1 MPKEKRTYQSE
12 TITPLSLRL
21 EPLHK
26 DDEKPSQHRSNSEVP
41 RKSFFTPELISRLT
55 ERIKK
60 L

>member
-1 MPKEKRTYQSE
+1 MPKEKRTYE
-12 TITPLSLRL
+12 AEAITPLSLRL
-21 EPLHK
+21 EPIHK
-26 DDEKPSQHRSNSEVP
+26 DHEPSRKQRSDGELP

>member
-12 TITPLSLRL
+12 TITPHALRL
-21 EPLHK
+21 EPIGKEHQ
-26 DDEKPSQHRSNSEVP
+26 KPHQQRPDGEAQ
-41 RKSFFTPELISRLT
+41 RKSFFTPELISRLA

>member
-1 MPKEKRTYQSE
+1 MPKDKRTYQSE
-12 TITPLSLRL
+12 SISSLKLRL
-21 EPLHK
+21 EPISKDHK
-26 DDEKPSQHRSNSEVP
+26 KSHQHRSDGDFQ